1 MKFFINI
8 LVLKLEC
15 DIITVNLGG
24 YIKCIRNP

>member
-15 DIITVNLGG
+15 DIIIENLGG